1 MKFIIAFV
9 TQPRFIKENI
19 QTWVTFADKL
29 SSKLNVSKSDIK
41 ISYFV
46 WDNITSSKTRTE
58 FGNEYSTK
66 IDQQEVTDAV
76 SLSWHEYDSVN
87 LDFISYD
94 EVLPSHPQTK
104 IFLEALGIT
113 MPDVYKHFIR
123 SWPQFIIRKIASDN
137 LAQSDPEAW
146 CFMTRTDYYLN
157 PQDEFWKH
165 LTVLTKPKLVSTFN
179 DNVIE
184 TFYLSYTGI
193 ENRPEFGCWVND
205 QILLSKSKN
214 FGKLYDD
221 QMAEIFVSAYKS
233 YHNSDRLADG
243 FEKSMGVPPHQ
254 VTPWFTKNKDLTLV
268 NTIPFTLLAGD
279 LVRYYDGDTPMFSQ
293 MKRSPLT
300 GN

>member
-1 MKFIIAFV
+1 MKFIISFV

-29 SSKLNVSKSDIK
+29 SSKLKVSKSDIK

-46 WDNITSSKTRTE
+46 WDNISSGKTRTE
-58 FGNEYSTK
+58 FGNEYS
-66 IDQQEVTDAV
+66 INSDQQEVTDAV

-87 LDFISYD
+87 LNFISYD
-94 EVLPSHPQTK
+94 KILPSHPQTK
-104 IFLEALGIT
+104 IFLDKLGIT
-113 MPDVYKHFIR
+113 MSDVYKHFIR
-123 SWPQFIIRKIASDN
+123 SWPQFIIRKIASDS

-157 PQDEFWKH
+157 PHDEFWKN
-165 LTVLTKPKLVSTFN
+165 LTILTKPKLVPKLVSTFN

-184 TFYLSYTGI
+184 TFYLCYKGM
-193 ENRPEFGCWVND
+193 ENRPAFSCWVND

-221 QMAEIFVSAYKS
+221 QMAEIFASAYNS
-233 YHNSDRLADG
+233 YHNSDSLVDG
-243 FEKSMGVPPHQ
+243 FEKSMGGIPPHQ
-254 VTPWFTKNKDLTLV
+254 VTPWFTKNKDLILV

-279 LVRYYDGDTPMFSQ
+279 LVRYYDGDKPMFSR
-293 MKRSPLT
+293 MI
-300 GN
+300 